1 MANNNVLISID
12 SRYRDKLLYPNS
24 GYFTYFLPNKYSNVI
39 SIKLVSIE
47 FPNLFYTFTS
57 IKKNISFY
65 IQPTGLSKQLIT
77 IKQGNY
83 TSTQIIDELND
94 KFKVFNSGGVT
105 IIASLDTVS
114 GCTTISATALSLP
127 INFEIDFS
135 DFNLGKHLG
144 YKNNLYIGNSSYTS
158 EGIMD
163 VIGDPYFYIRINDY
177 GDLVTQF
184 GGINILGKI
193 ILNKS
198 KTVMVFDN
206 QANFLTKSYTFI
218 NTQTIQKLN
227 IELIDINGV
236 RVDMVNLDYSL
247 TLELKMAYD
256 NSKVGY
262 YDSLKNNFEF

>member
-1 MANNNVLISID
+1 MANNNVLVSID
-12 SRYRDKLLYPNS
+12 SRYRDKILYSNS
-24 GYFTYFLPNKYSNVI
+24 GFFSYFLPKKYSNVI
-39 SIKLVSIE
+39 SIRLVSIE

-65 IQPTGLSKQLIT
+65 IQPIGLSKQLIT

-94 KFKVFNSGGVT
+94 KLKIFNTAGVT
-105 IIASLDTVS
+105 VTASLDTVT
-114 GCTTISATALSLP
+114 GCTTIIASALTIP
-127 INFEIDFS
+127 TNFEIDFTNS
-135 DFNLGKHLG
+135 DLGKHLG
-144 YKNNLYIGNSSYTS
+144 YSKNIYSGNTNYTS

-163 VIGDPYFYIRINDY
+163 VVGDPYFYIRINDF

-198 KTVMVFDN
+198 KTVMIFDN
-206 QANFLTKSYTFI
+206 QANFLAKSYTFT
-218 NTQTIQKLN
+218 NTQTIQKLD

-262 YDSLKNNFEF
+262 YDTLKNNF